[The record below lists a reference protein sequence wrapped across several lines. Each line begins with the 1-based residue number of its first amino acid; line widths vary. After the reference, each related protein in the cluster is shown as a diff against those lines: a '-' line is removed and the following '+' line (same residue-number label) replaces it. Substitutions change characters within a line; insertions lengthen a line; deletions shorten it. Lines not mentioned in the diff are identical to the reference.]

1 MHIWVELVVM
11 VYVEWLLGL
20 CLWLSSPK
28 VVSTIL
34 GATSMGVVNLRV
46 HLWMA
51 TQGTKGSEELRVKI
65 ASSAA
70 IANGLWLDKLSC
82 VDSPRL
88 DKQM

>member
-1 MHIWVELVVM
+1 MD
-11 VYVEWLLGL
+11 WLYTEAKLSGYSGPF
-20 CLWLSSPK
+20 LWC
-28 VVSTIL
+28 IL
-34 GATSMGVVNLRV
+34 EYV

-51 TQGTKGSEELRVKI
+51 TQGTEESEELRVTI

-70 IANGLWLDKLSC
+70 IANGLWLDQLSC